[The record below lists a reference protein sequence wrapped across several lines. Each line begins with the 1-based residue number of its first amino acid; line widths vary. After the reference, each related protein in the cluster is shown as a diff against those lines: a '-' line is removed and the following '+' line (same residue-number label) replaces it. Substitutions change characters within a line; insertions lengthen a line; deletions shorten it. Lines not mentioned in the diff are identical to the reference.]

1 MAETTADETVR
12 RARKHVLVLKGGT
25 SLEHDVSLDSGAQI
39 EAHLDRS
46 RYHLH
51 SVMITR
57 SGEWVFEDDSETFYD
72 IADALA
78 RLRKMHIDCV
88 FIALHG
94 PRGEDG
100 RIQGLFDMLNV
111 PYIGS
116 GCAASALAMDKVRSK
131 MIARQVGIP
140 LASEVIFS
148 QAAWEAGAD
157 AVCEDVEAKLGFPCV
172 VKSPWQ
178 GSSLGMGIPH
188 DEDAFRDAVE
198 DCLAYGRTVLV
209 EKFITGTEF
218 ACSVLDVE
226 EGVEPTA
233 LPITEIRP
241 ATKGFF
247 DYHSKYTPG
256 ASVEITPAEIS
267 EARTLELQDIAL
279 RAHKAIGCRG
289 FSRSDIIANDDE
301 VAWLEINTLPGMTGT
316 SLFPQAA
323 SAAGIPF
330 QELITRLIEAAV

>member
-1 MAETTADETVR
+1 MVQRNEETVR
-12 RARKHVLVLKGGT
+12 RARRHILVVKGGT
-25 SLEHDVSLDSGAQI
+25 SLEHDVSVNSGSQI

-51 SVMITR
+51 SVTITR
-57 SGEWVFEDDSETFYD
+57 SGEWVFDDDSDTYFD
-72 IADALA
+72 IAEALP

-100 RIQGLFDMLNV
+100 RIQGMFDMLNI
-111 PYIGS
+111 PYVGS

-131 MIARQVGIP
+131 MIAREVGIP
-140 LASEVIFS
+140 LAPDVIFS
-148 QAAWEAGAD
+148 QASWEASAD
-157 AVCEDVEAKLGFPCV
+157 AVCEEVDGKLGFPCV

-188 DEDAFRDAVE
+188 DEDAFREAVE

-209 EKFITGTEF
+209 EKFVTGTEF

-226 EGVEPTA
+226 EGVEPIG

-267 EARTLELQDIAL
+267 EERTRQLQEISV

-289 FSRSDIIANDDE
+289 LSRSDIIANENE
-301 VAWLEINTLPGMTGT
+301 VVWLEINTLPGMTGT

-323 SAAGIPF
+323 AAAGIPF
-330 QELITRLIEAAV
+330 QDLITRLIEASV

>member
-1 MAETTADETVR
+1 MTQDHEETVR
-12 RARKHVLVLKGGT
+12 RARRHILVLKGGT
-25 SLEHDVSLDSGAQI
+25 SLEHDVSLNSGAQI

-46 RYHLH
+46 KYHLH
-51 SVMITR
+51 SVTITR
-57 SGEWVFEDDSETFYD
+57 SGEWVFDDDPDSYYD
-72 IADALA
+72 IADALP
-78 RLRKMHIDCV
+78 RLRKLHIDCV

-100 RIQGLFDMLNV
+100 RLQGLFDMLNI
-111 PYIGS
+111 PYVGS

-131 MIARQVGIP
+131 MIAHQVDIP
-140 LASEVIFS
+140 LAPDLIFS
-148 QAAWEAGAD
+148 QAAWEAGPD
-157 AVCEDVEAKLGFPCV
+157 AVCEEAEAKVGFPCV

-188 DEDAFRDAVE
+188 DEDAFREAVE
-198 DCLAYGRTVLV
+198 DCLAYGRVVLV

-226 EGVEPTA
+226 EGLEPLA

-267 EARTLELQDIAL
+267 EDRTRQLQEIAV

-289 FSRSDIIANDDE
+289 LSRSDIIANDDE
-301 VAWLEINTLPGMTGT
+301 VAWLEVNTLPGMTGT

-323 SAAGIPF
+323 EAAGIPF
-330 QELITRLIEAAV
+330 QELITRLIEASV